1 MSELIVLSHYEVKP
15 LHDARQQGRAT
26 ASISPDLGLSYVE
39 VALFPGG
46 VTFPSGEELDWASVQ
61 EIAGSETKCFRLHES
76 TLSEIRVF
84 SELTGRVCSLY
95 PTGGCPTMVIAGFP
109 MHRIKGT
116 DPHQDTLQKVRA
128 AAPMV
133 GNVLDTTTGLGYTAI
148 EAARTASHVTTIEL
162 DPASLEVAR
171 LNPWSQELFDNPRI
185 TQLSGD
191 SFDLI
196 TTFPDASFTR
206 IIHDPPT
213 FSLAGEL
220 YSGEFY
226 RQCYRVLAHGGRLFH
241 YTGRLRKL
249 NEIKGEGSQVSRG
262 AIKRLREA
270 GFERIVPKYKAF
282 GVVAFK

>member
-1 MSELIVLSHYEVKP
+1 MADLIVLSHFEVTP
-15 LHDARQQGRAT
+15 LLEARRALVVSGPSSAT
-26 ASISPDLGLSYVE
+26 VSPDLGLTSVK
-39 VALFPGG
+39 VMLSHGG
-46 VTFPSGEELDWASVQ
+46 VTFPSGEELDWASVK
-61 EIAGSETKCFRLHES
+61 EIAKSETKCFRLRES

-84 SELTGRVCSLY
+84 SEVTGRVCSLY

-128 AAPMV
+128 AAPIV

-148 EAARTASHVTTIEL
+148 EAARTASQVTTIEL
-162 DPASLEVAR
+162 DPASLEVAQ
-171 LNPWSQELFDNPRI
+171 LNPWSQELFDNPKI
-185 TQLSGD
+185 TQMVGD
-191 SFDLI
+191 SFDI
-196 TTFPDASFTR
+196 IGAFPDASFTR

-241 YTGRLRKL
+241 YTGNLKS
-249 NEIKGEGSQVSRG
+249 GEGSQVSRG

-270 GFERIVPKYKAF
+270 GFERIVPKYDAF

>member
-1 MSELIVLSHYEVKP
+1 VPSLTVLSHYEVKP
-15 LHDARQQGRAT
+15 LLKARKEGRTTAT
-26 ASISPDLGLSYVE
+26 ISPDLGLTTVE
-39 VALFPGG
+39 TALSPLGVIFPGG
-46 VTFPSGEELDWASVQ
+46 EELNWDGVE
-61 EIAGSETKCFRLHES
+61 EIARSETKCFHLAGS
-76 TLSEIRVF
+76 VLSEIRVF
-84 SELTGRVCSLY
+84 SEVTGRVCSLY
-95 PTGGCPTMVIAGFP
+95 PMGGCPTMVIGGFT

-128 AAPMV
+128 AAPIV

-171 LNPWSQELFDNPRI
+171 LNPWSQGLFDNPRI
-185 TQLSGD
+185 TQLIGN
-191 SFDLI
+191 SFDIIQTLA
-196 TTFPDASFTR
+196 DAVFTR

-226 RQCYRVLAHGGRLFH
+226 RQCYRVLTRGGRLFH
-241 YTGRLRKL
+241 YTGNLKS
-249 NEIKGEGSQVSRG
+249 GEGGQVSRG
-262 AIKRLREA
+262 AIKRLKEA
-270 GFERIVPKYKAF
+270 GFERIVPKYEAF

>member
-1 MSELIVLSHYEVKP
+1 VPSLIVLSHFEVKP
-15 LHDARQQGRAT
+15 LIKAHKEGYTTAT
-26 ASISPDLGLSYVE
+26 ISPDLGRTTVE
-39 VALFPGG
+39 VALSSEGAVFPGG
-46 VTFPSGEELDWASVQ
+46 EELNWAAVE
-61 EIAGSETKCFRLHES
+61 EIARSETKCFRLAGS
-76 TLSEIRVF
+76 ILSEIRVF
-84 SELTGRVCSLY
+84 SEVTGRVCSLY
-95 PTGGCPTMVIAGFP
+95 PTGGCPTMVIGGFP

-128 AAPMV
+128 VAPMV

-171 LNPWSQELFDNPRI
+171 LNPWSQGLFDNPRI
-185 TQLSGD
+185 VQMIGD
-191 SFDLI
+191 SFDI
-196 TTFPDASFTR
+196 IRTFDDAVFTR

-226 RQCYRVLAHGGRLFH
+226 RQCYRVLARGGRLFH
-241 YTGRLRKL
+241 YTGNLKS
-249 NEIKGEGSQVSRG
+249 GEGGQVSRG
-262 AIKRLREA
+262 AIKRLKEA
-270 GFERIVPKYKAF
+270 GFERIVPKYEAF

>member
-1 MSELIVLSHYEVKP
+1 MADLIVLSHCEIKP
-15 LHDARQQGRAT
+15 LLEARRQGLAT
-26 ASISPDLGLSYVE
+26 TSISPDLGLST
-39 VALFPGG
+39 VAVTLSSGG
-46 VTFPSGEELDWASVQ
+46 ITFPSGEELDWASVE
-61 EIAGSETKCFRLHES
+61 EITESETKCFRLHEN
-76 TLSEIRVF
+76 TLSDIRVF
-84 SELTGRVCSLY
+84 SEVTGRVCSLY
-95 PTGGCPTMVIAGFP
+95 PTGGCPTMVIGGFP

-116 DPHQDTLQKVRA
+116 DPHQDTVQKVRA

-148 EAARTASHVTTIEL
+148 EAAHTASHVTTIEL

-171 LNPWSQELFDNPRI
+171 LNPWSQELFDNPKI
-185 TQLSGD
+185 TQLVGD
-191 SFDLI
+191 SFDVIKTL
-196 TTFPDASFTR
+196 PDSSFTR

-226 RQCYRVLAHGGRLFH
+226 RECYRVLAHGGRLFH
-241 YTGRLRKL
+241 YTGNLKS
-249 NEIKGEGSQVSRG
+249 GEGRQVSRG

-270 GFERIVPKYKAF
+270 GFERIVPKYDAF